1 MTSAAHSLA
10 GRRVLIVEDDYFI
23 AQDMQRAF
31 EEVGAEVLGPMPSI
45 EEALELIAASP
56 DLDAAM
62 LDISLHD
69 GMSYPVADALQVRG
83 VPFVFTTGYGKAT
96 LPTRFAAVPHFEKPI
111 EVTHI
116 AEALF
121 GRNR

>member
-31 EEVGAEVLGPMPSI
+31 QEVGAEVLGPMPSI